1 MRSHSV
7 LLPIL
12 TLLISQAFS
21 VPTIGTTPIAAGT
34 FCPSQHNK
42 CIVGATN
49 GVAFTTRC
57 GYQTSGGTPAFATN
71 STGARD
77 CINQCDAASD
87 CVRAAYFGV
96 QDGTMPYNCE
106 GHTPATQGSSYRYSG
121 GTNILFDSLT
131 VCTGGRIASSVND
144 AASATGPESVSS
156 SVRILHN
163 HSHLTTFPCFGS
175 GNSGRCWIELFPN
188 SFRHVCLAWSSERD
202 ILVCPYTADYD
213 ACG

>member
-1 MRSHSV
+1 MLPVFHIMRPHSV
-7 LLPIL
+7 LLHLL

-21 VPTIGTTPIAAGT
+21 VLTTGITPTAAGV
-34 FCPSQHNK
+34 FCPSQHHK

-57 GYQTSGGTPAFATN
+57 GYQTSGSTPAFSTN

-77 CINQCDAASD
+77 CINQCDAASN

-106 GHTPATQGSSYRYSG
+106 GHNPATQTSSYRYTG

-131 VCTGGRIASSVND
+131 ECTGGQVASSVND
-144 AASATGPESVSS
+144 ETVSS
-156 SVRILHN
+156 SVRAFQN
-163 HSHLTTFPCFGS
+163 RSHVSTGLCDRTGITGRYWIEPSPKSS
-175 GNSGRCWIELFPN
+175 GN
-188 SFRHVCLAWSSERD
+188 VCPAWS
-202 ILVCPYTADYD
+202 
-213 ACG
+213 

>member
-1 MRSHSV
+1 MLQIIDIMRSHSV
-7 LLPIL
+7 LLPLL

-57 GYQTSGGTPAFATN
+57 GYQSSGGTLAFATN

-87 CVRAAYFGV
+87 CVRAVYSGV

-131 VCTGGRIASSVND
+131 VCTGGQVASSVND
-144 AASATGPESVSS
+144 AASATSPESVSS
-156 SVRILHN
+156 SVRILQH
-163 HSHLTTFPCFGS
+163 HSHLSTFPRFGS
-175 GNSGRCWIELFPN
+175 GMYGRCWNEN
-188 SFRHVCLAWSSERD
+188 SPKSFGNA
-202 ILVCPYTADYD
+202 CPA
-213 ACG
+213 